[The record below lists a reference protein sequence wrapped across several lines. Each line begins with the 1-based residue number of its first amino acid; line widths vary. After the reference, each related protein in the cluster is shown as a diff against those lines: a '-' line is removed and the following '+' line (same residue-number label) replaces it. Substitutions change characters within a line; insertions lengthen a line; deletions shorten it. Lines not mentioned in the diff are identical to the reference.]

1 MISRHEVSND
11 DDRVSPVSLGSDVP
25 KATSEKEEGWFH
37 HKNMVFLEKVWLG
50 PRAVVMLTPCSALA
64 DPRSAVS
71 QGHQHQDKA
80 RCS

>member
-1 MISRHEVSND
+1 MISRYEVNND

-25 KATSEKEEGWFH
+25 RATREKEEGLFH
-37 HKNMVFLEKVWLG
+37 RKNMVFLEKVWLG
-50 PRAVVMLTPCSALA
+50 PRALVMSTPCSALA
-64 DPRSAVS
+64 DLRCAVS